1 MCSYTPNVRVVFPET
16 NTEDEKKDED
26 EEENHLVTFESVGYI
41 AAGEE
46 ITFDYTSTE
55 RKFACPFIDHVTG
68 RWVGTP
74 EDLL

>member
-1 MCSYTPNVRVVFPET
+1 VRVIFPET

-26 EEENHLVTFESVGYI
+26 EEENHLVAFESVGCI

-55 RKFACPFIDHVTG
+55 RIFACPFVDHVTG
-68 RWVGTP
+68 RWVGSP
-74 EDLL
+74 DDLL

>member
-1 MCSYTPNVRVVFPET
+1 MVCFVKSHSSSLAARPVDLFL
-16 NTEDEKKDED
+16 D
-26 EEENHLVTFESVGYI
+26 EEENHLVAFESVGYI

-68 RWVGTP
+68 RWVGSP
-74 EDLL
+74 DDLL